1 MKKIIPLVGGEEN
14 ANYSLLV
21 DLGDY
26 SYEFILHYQQNG
38 QWSIDVVADG
48 DVGDVPTVTVNSKK
62 YIAMGAMLEGGSD
75 IVSEHMISS
84 NFGQLFFFG
93 EDATLD
99 NLGSENKLVW
109 YSPDEVIL
117 F

>member
-1 MKKIIPLVGGEEN
+1 MKKIIPLVGGESN

-38 QWSIDVVADG
+38 QWSLDVVADG
-48 DVGDVPTVTVNSKK
+48 DVGDISTITIDNKK
-62 YIAMGAMLEGGSD
+62 YLVMGAMLEGGSD
-75 IVSEHMISS
+75 IISEHMISGD
-84 NFGQLFFFG
+84 FGQLFFFG

-99 NLGSENKLVW
+99 NLGSDNKLVW
-109 YSPDEVIL
+109 YSPDEAVS